1 MVKRTYNVEET
12 EPEQTS
18 FNIPS
23 EKEHL
28 LQVVDFVDQD
38 DLDIVLVK
46 LEVVGGDE
54 AGRTLLNRCNLNQD
68 EKAFFFTRMFLK
80 AIGED
85 YKGTF
90 EIETDRWIGR
100 QCYATVVHTKS
111 RDGSKTYANIGEYN
125 FDKVIEQYKSPV
137 GQPAKPEDIAWEE

>member
-28 LQVVDFVDQD
+28 LQVTDFVDND
-38 DLDIVLVK
+38 NPDIILVK

-68 EKAFFFTRMFLK
+68 EKGFFFTRMFLK

-100 QCYATVVHTKS
+100 QCYANVVHSKS

-125 FDKVIEQYKSPV
+125 FDKVIEQYKAPV
-137 GQPAKPEDIAWEE
+137 GQPASPADVNWEE